1 MQSLLYRDVI
11 DQHLIKSTSAIN
23 VGNLLNA
30 YAFRDFRA
38 LRILKGYVIN
48 PFTPKISLVIL
59 LTDCH
64 EILTILFQRIWY
76 CIN

>member
-1 MQSLLYRDVI
+1 MQSLLYRDVT
-11 DQHLIKSTSAIN
+11 DQHLVKSTSAIN

-48 PFTPKISLVIL
+48 PFTPKIS
-59 LTDCH
+59 
-64 EILTILFQRIWY
+64 
-76 CIN
+76 